1 MTAETVSVDPGVMEE
16 GASFR
21 LLEELLAH
29 ADIRLDGSRP
39 WDMRLLAPGVP
50 DRIFAKGSLGLG
62 ESYLDG
68 EWEADALDEFFTR
81 LLRAGLDQ
89 EVRPWRLLGHALRAR
104 LLNRQTLRRARTV
117 GEVHYDL
124 GNDFYQAMLDPRMTY
139 TCGYW
144 RHARTLDE
152 AQEAKLDLVCRK
164 LGLRPGQRVLDIGCG
179 WGSFARFAA
188 ERHGVEVVGVTIS
201 REQAELGREL
211 CQGLPVE
218 LRLQDY
224 RELDETFDH
233 IVSLGMFE
241 HVGHKNYR
249 AYLEVA
255 HRCLRDEGLFLLHTI
270 GKPRSGT
277 PTDPW
282 IDRYIFPNGELPAM
296 AQVAK
301 AAEGLFLIEDV
312 HNFGADYDTTLMA
325 WHRNFEAAWPDF
337 AERYGER
344 FHRMWRYYL
353 LSCAGAFRAR
363 DVQLWQIVFA
373 KQGMAPL
380 GGYRRPE

>member
-249 AYLEVA
+249 TYLEVA

>member
-188 ERHGVEVVGVTIS
+188 EHHGVEVVGVTIS